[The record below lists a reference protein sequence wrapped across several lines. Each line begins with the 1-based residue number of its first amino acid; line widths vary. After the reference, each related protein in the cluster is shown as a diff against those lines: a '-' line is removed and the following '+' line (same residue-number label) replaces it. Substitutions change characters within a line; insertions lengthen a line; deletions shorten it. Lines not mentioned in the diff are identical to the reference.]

1 LKWLRSAASPS
12 RYNKIT
18 VPTTCYLDAFS
29 GISGDMFVGAL
40 ADAGADQAAIVNA
53 IHSLDSG
60 AVVSFETVKRAGIG
74 ATKFQVHAE
83 EQRKHRHLPHIV
95 RMIEAADIPPR
106 AKENA
111 VAVFRKL
118 GEAEAAVHQVSIEK
132 VHFHEVGAVDSIAD
146 IVGACVAID
155 SLGIDSLRCS
165 AVNVGSGTVDTEHGT
180 LPVPAPATARL
191 LANAPVYS
199 RGPAVELATPT
210 GAAIVAALA
219 RSFGVMPAMT
229 ITRTGYGAGAKDFPG
244 QPNVLRAIL
253 GQEAHA
259 SEAVTVSV
267 IEANID
273 DLNPQVLAYAS
284 ERLLDA
290 GALDVTLEP
299 LLMKK
304 GRPGNLLRVIAK
316 PEDQEPLAQIVFA
329 ETSTLGLRIYSAERR
344 VQARSFVEVQ
354 TRYGAVRIKVAGE
367 SSHAPEYEDCRKLA
381 LASGAALKDVIAE
394 ANYAYL
400 NRSR

>member
-1 LKWLRSAASPS
+1 MP
-12 RYNKIT
+12 I
-18 VPTTCYLDAFS
+18 TCYLDAFS

-40 ADAGADQAAIVNA
+40 ADAGADRDAIANA
-53 IHSLDSG
+53 IHSLDAG
-60 AVVSFETVKRAGIG
+60 AAVSFEAVRRAGIG
-74 ATKFQVHAE
+74 ATKFHVEAE
-83 EQRKHRHLPHIV
+83 EQRKHRHLPHII
-95 RMIEAADIPPR
+95 RMIEAADISPR

-111 VAVFRKL
+111 IAVFRKL
-118 GEAEAAVHQVSIEK
+118 GEAEASVHQVPIEM

-155 SLGIDSLRCS
+155 SLGIDSLACS
-165 AVNVGSGTVDTEHGT
+165 PVNVGSGTVNTEHGM

-219 RSFGVMPAMT
+219 QHFGAMPAMT
-229 ITRTGYGAGAKDFPG
+229 ITRTGYGAGTKDFRE

-253 GQEAHA
+253 GQSAHA
-259 SEAVTVSV
+259 AEALTVSV

-273 DLNPQVLAYAS
+273 DLNPQVLAYAT

-299 LLMKK
+299 LVMKK

-316 PEDQEPLAQIVFA
+316 PEDQEPLAQIIFT
-329 ETSTLGLRIYSAERR
+329 ETSTLGLRIYAAERR

-354 TRYGAVRIKVAGE
+354 TPYGPVRIKVSG
-367 SSHAPEYEDCRKLA
+367 SGSHAPEYEDCRKLA
-381 LASGAALKDVIAE
+381 LEAGVALKQVIAE

-400 NRSR
+400 NRTR